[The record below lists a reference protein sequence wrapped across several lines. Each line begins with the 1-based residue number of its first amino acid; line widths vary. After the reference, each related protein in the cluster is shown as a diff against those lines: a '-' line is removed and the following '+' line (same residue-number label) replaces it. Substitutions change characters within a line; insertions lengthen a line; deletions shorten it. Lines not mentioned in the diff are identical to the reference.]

1 MSAEK
6 RRALAGRIMK
16 LLSIVAAML
25 MYPVLSKDE
34 VHHLRGEQEQANQD
48 AIGVPE
54 KELADTK
61 GRGDAPQADEVGVP
75 TEEVKPNPEDS
86 EEPEEPGPLE
96 GKWDEFDEADEEPLG
111 EFMPRSFV
119 AYRPYRPY
127 RPYHPYHPYHPY
139 PRGGG
144 CRRWVT
150 CYHGYYRGIRCSGGR
165 YCTLWR

>member
-75 TEEVKPNPEDS
+75 TEEVKAKS
-86 EEPEEPGPLE
+86 RRLRR
-96 GKWDEFDEADEEPLG
+96 A
-111 EFMPRSFV
+111 RR
-119 AYRPYRPY
+119 ARAI
-127 RPYHPYHPYHPY
+127 
-139 PRGGG
+139 GGQVG
-144 CRRWVT
+144 
-150 CYHGYYRGIRCSGGR
+150 
-165 YCTLWR
+165 